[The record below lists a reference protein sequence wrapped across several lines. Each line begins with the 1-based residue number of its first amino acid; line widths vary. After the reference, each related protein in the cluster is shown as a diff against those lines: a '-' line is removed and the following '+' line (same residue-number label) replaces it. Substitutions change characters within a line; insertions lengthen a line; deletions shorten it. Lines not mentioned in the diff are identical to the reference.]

1 MLAETRYFG
10 TIDLDENRVILFE
23 RGIMGFEGYKKW
35 ALLYD
40 IESEGENNIS
50 WLQSLEEA
58 NLALPVISPFCLV
71 EEYAPIVEDE
81 LLESLGK
88 FADEDLMV
96 LLALTVPAD
105 VKKTTANMK
114 APFIIN
120 PDTAKGIQVIA
131 ENEDYPVRFQ
141 VYEAVQ
147 QRKAAGKKSQAEKQD
162 AE

>member
-1 MLAETRYFG
+1 MLAKTKYFG
-10 TIDLDENRVILFE
+10 TIDLDESRIITFE

-40 IESEGENNIS
+40 IEAEGDNNIS

-58 NLALPVISPFCLV
+58 NLALPVVSPFCLV

-81 LLESLGK
+81 QLESLGE

-96 LLALTVPAD
+96 LLALTVP
-105 VKKTTANMK
+105 
-114 APFIIN
+114 
-120 PDTAKGIQVIA
+120 
-131 ENEDYPVRFQ
+131 

-147 QRKAAGKKSQAEKQD
+147 QKKTANEQG
-162 AE
+162 

>member
-1 MLAETRYFG
+1 MLAKTRYFG
-10 TIDLDENRVILFE
+10 TIDLDESRIITFE

-40 IESEGENNIS
+40 IEAEGDNNIS

-58 NLALPVISPFCLV
+58 NLALPVVSPFCLV

-81 LLESLGK
+81 QLESLGE

-96 LLALTVPAD
+96 LLALTVPTE
-105 VKKTTANMK
+105 VKKTTANFK

-120 PDTAKGIQVIA
+120 PNTAQGVQVIA

-147 QRKAAGKKSQAEKQD
+147 QKKTANEQGQPSK
-162 AE
+162 